1 MSPMLNTPQ
10 LSPPKTMLA
19 KAFGSFC
26 LLLLLNVFMGRCG
39 WAEVNSR
46 PITLNGF
53 VQQSVSDPV
62 METDPALL
70 EPIQDTGPGIVGLD
84 LLIQLK
90 QYPVIQGVFRGS
102 PAALVGMQPQDFIL
116 EVDGISTLGKSK
128 EQVDAQISDVPGQ
141 KVKFKVLRNGSIY
154 QFQLKVISLYKAP
167 SALRNLYASF
177 SE

>member
-1 MSPMLNTPQ
+1 MSPVTYTST
-10 LSPPKTMLA
+10 LSTLKTILA
-19 KAFGSFC
+19 KALGYFYLAF
-26 LLLLLNVFMGRCG
+26 LINIVMGRG
-39 WAEVNSR
+39 VWAEVNSR

-70 EPIQDTGPGIVGLD
+70 EPIPDSGPGIVGLD
-84 LLIQLK
+84 LLIQPK

-141 KVKFKVLRNGSIY
+141 QVKFKVLRNGSIY